1 MLTDGVGLTQ
11 VHNWFTN
18 MRKRHWAPVWEG
30 RREPCTEFERR
41 MANELRPA
49 ARASDPKPN
58 DAPAVMMI
66 EPTHNRATSGPA
78 QEVWTTRSTELDAS
92 LAASTADLATGERS
106 EGDAN
111 AAPAAPGAGV
121 PLDSARVGEGGGER
135 DAGTTASS
143 NSNKRKH
150 EAMG

>member
-1 MLTDGVGLTQ
+1 MLTNGVGLTQ

-49 ARASDPKPN
+49 ARASDPEPS

-78 QEVWTTRSTELDAS
+78 QEVRIAGSSELEAPS
-92 LAASTADLATGERS
+92 LAASTADLATGERLS
-106 EGDAN
+106 
-111 AAPAAPGAGV
+111 
-121 PLDSARVGEGGGER
+121 LI
-135 DAGTTASS
+135 
-143 NSNKRKH
+143 H
-150 EAMG
+150 I